1 MKIPVVKS
9 QDFTI
14 YLEPYQGHTF
24 IHCDVYH
31 WTKTVKKA
39 LKAAFQSVLKIAPDP
54 FAIVTPGDPKH
65 QKFLNMFGFS
75 PFSKLN
81 GYTVWRHYGHS

>member
-31 WTKTVKKA
+31 WTSTVKKA
-39 LKAAFQSVLKIAPDP
+39 LKKAFQSVLKLAPEP
-54 FAIVTPGDPKH
+54 FALVTPSDKKH
-65 QKFLNMFGFS
+65 QKFITLFGFKPYS
-75 PFSKLN
+75 TLKE
-81 GYTVWRHYGHS
+81 YVVWRHYGT

>member
-1 MKIPVVKS
+1 MKIPVVKT

-39 LKAAFQSVLKIAPDP
+39 LKTAFKSVLRIAPEP
-54 FAIVTPGDPKH
+54 FALVTPEDKKH
-65 QKFLNMFGFS
+65 QKFVTLFGFKPYS
-75 PFSKLN
+75 MMN
-81 GYTVWRHYGHS
+81 NYMVWRHYGH